1 MFFKKRAFTLIEAA
15 VGAAL
20 FLLVIGI
27 AMGMF
32 SQAPK
37 DEAHL
42 SKKLDLYAEARRAY
56 FDMTEEMKL
65 GTEILQPSINGSTP
79 FILFTNVT
87 YEIVGYYLRKSPKD
101 PKKRELCR
109 VNFNEKDA
117 KPVVL
122 CDKIQELRFTRKGRR
137 EVAVRMSL
145 SDKNLAKPNPKAKSN
160 AMAMFNSIT
169 LRNTLNA
176 M

>member
-1 MFFKKRAFTLIEAA
+1 MKRRAFTLIEAA

-27 AMGMF
+27 ALGMF

-42 SKKLDLYAEARRAY
+42 SQKLELYGEARRAY

-79 FILFTNVT
+79 FVLFTNVT
-87 YEIVGYYLRKSPKD
+87 YEIVGYYVRKSPKD

-109 VNFNEKDA
+109 VNFNDEKA
-117 KPVVL
+117 EPKVL
-122 CDKIQELRFTRKGRR
+122 CDKIADLRFTRKGRR
-137 EVAVRMSL
+137 EIAVRMSL
-145 SDKNLAKPNPKAKSN
+145 SDKNEAKAGTKSKTN
-160 AMAMFNSIT
+160 TMAMFNSIT